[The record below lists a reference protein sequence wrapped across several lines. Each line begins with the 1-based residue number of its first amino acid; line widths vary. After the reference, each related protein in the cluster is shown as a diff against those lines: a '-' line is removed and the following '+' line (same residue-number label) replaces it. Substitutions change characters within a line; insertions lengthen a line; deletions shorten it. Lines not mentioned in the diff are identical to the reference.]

1 MNSNVRHLNRRGI
14 IFSAATDF
22 SFLFAKDYSIEKM
35 EKKFTH
41 ILKKRNQN
49 PQPNHQTILSK
60 FIYYTF

>member
-1 MNSNVRHLNRRGI
+1 MNSNVRHPNRRGI

-35 EKKFTH
+35 EKFYTY
-41 ILKKRNQN
+41 RNETKIHNQIIR
-49 PQPNHQTILSK
+49 ILSK